1 MGRSSSPRAVL
12 VGRPMAQPMPGGRQT
27 KKSPMNAPSTFSPR
41 FAPLSERESKT
52 LSRLVNRQ
60 TVQRIASTVSLISQA
75 VGFFGVG
82 MLIMV
87 NRHQSDLNGLSSG
100 SSVAMAG
107 GIGAIFVGT
116 VFLVAAACYYCRFCT
131 KRSAA
136 SSASRQTYATTSFS
150 AQGDNPRNRS
160 LLLSLR
166 LLPG

>member
-1 MGRSSSPRAVL
+1 
-12 VGRPMAQPMPGGRQT
+12 
-27 KKSPMNAPSTFSPR
+27 MNAASTFSLR
-41 FAPLSERESKT
+41 FAPLPERKSKT
-52 LSRLVNRQ
+52 LGRLVNRQ

-82 MLIMV
+82 MLIIV

-107 GIGAIFVGT
+107 GIGAILVGT
-116 VFLVAAACYYCRFCT
+116 VFLVAACYYCRSGT

-136 SSASRQTYATTSFS
+136 SSASRQTCATTSFFV
-150 AQGDNPRNRS
+150 QGDNPGNRS
-160 LLLSLR
+160 LRLSLR